1 MFPSFVI
8 HHSNHVERDEVVK
21 DILEKSKATMFEAY
35 LLPDGLRGNLMSHVG
50 VAKLAR
56 SMAPNKH
63 YIVFEDDCELLDHW
77 EETLKGAQEYDVV
90 YIGYTDRCEKATF
103 GTHALCLSPRAR
115 DMIIQKAV
123 FYANDTERKNAFDW
137 ILSKMCREE
146 GLTVAMPKMEY
157 RETFCRQKRGIKSTV
172 TGEVRT

>member
-21 DILEKSKATMFEAY
+21 DIIQKTKATMFEAY
-35 LLPDGLRGNLMSHVG
+35 LLKDALRGNLMSHVG

-56 SMAPNKH
+56 SLYPTKS
-63 YIVFEDDCELLDHW
+63 YIVFEDDCELSENWKDPLQVAEDF
-77 EETLKGAQEYDVV
+77 DVT

-103 GTHALCLSPRAR
+103 GTHALCISPKAR
-115 DMIIQKAV
+115 DLIIQKAV
-123 FYANDTERKNAFDW
+123 FYANDTERKDAFDW

-146 GLTVAMPKMEY
+146 GLAVAMPKMEM